1 MMAKTERLPVSVVGG
16 FLGAGKTSLLNRLLQ
31 ETGGRRLGLI
41 VNDFGDINIDEQL
54 IVARDETMITLA
66 NGCICCSIG
75 NDFLR
80 ALVALVTRPDP
91 PDQIVIEASGVAN
104 PARIASIARAD
115 RSLHLQGVTVLVD
128 AVNFCQQL
136 GDPLL
141 KDTLEGQVRAADLV
155 ILTKVDIA
163 SDEEVIKARDAVRNI
178 SPDVR
183 MIASPVE
190 ALPVDLVFDLGDP
203 HQTSDAPLAEPHHP
217 FWSGTFASDQPCDVD
232 VLRQMLGSLPPN
244 LLRLKGVV
252 SDSEG
257 HGFAVQWVAGRL
269 VIDPHALADPSAR
282 STLVYIGVG
291 EEEASIKDLLA
302 TSFV

>member
-1 MMAKTERLPVSVVGG
+1 MTKAERLPVSVVGG

-31 ETGGRRLGLI
+31 ENGGRRLGLI
-41 VNDFGDINIDEQL
+41 VNDFGDINIDEKL
-54 IVARDETMITLA
+54 IVARDETMISLA

-75 NDFLR
+75 SDFLR

-128 AVNFCQQL
+128 AVNFRQQL
-136 GDPLL
+136 ADPLL

-163 SDEEVIKARDAVRNI
+163 SDEDVSKVCDAVQNI

-183 MIASPVE
+183 MITSPVE
-190 ALPVDLVFDLGDP
+190 ALPIDLVFDLEGP
-203 HQTSDAPLAEPHHP
+203 NPNSDAPMVDPQHP
-217 FWSGTFASDQPCDVD
+217 FWSGSFASDLPCDVD
-232 VLRQMLGSLPPN
+232 ALRQLLSELPPS

-252 SDSEG
+252 FDDQGE
-257 HGFAVQWVAGRL
+257 GFAVQWVAGRL
-269 VIDPHALADPSAR
+269 TLEPRTLTDPSAR
-282 STLVYIGVG
+282 SALVYIGVG
-291 EEEASIKDLLA
+291 EEDASVKGLLA
-302 TSFV
+302 SSFD

>member
-1 MMAKTERLPVSVVGG
+1 MTKAERLPVSVVGG

-31 ETGGRRLGLI
+31 ENGGRRLGLI
-41 VNDFGDINIDEQL
+41 VNDFGDINIDEKL
-54 IVARDETMITLA
+54 IVARDETMISLA

-75 NDFLR
+75 SDFLR

-104 PARIASIARAD
+104 PVRIASIARAD

-136 GDPLL
+136 GDLLL

-163 SDEEVIKARDAVRNI
+163 SDEEVVKVRDAVRNI

-190 ALPVDLVFDLGDP
+190 ALPVDLVFDLGDAP
-203 HQTSDAPLAEPHHP
+203 LTSDAPLAEPHHP
-217 FWSGTFASDQPCDVD
+217 FWSGTFASDLPCDVD
-232 VLRQMLGSLPPN
+232 ILRQILGDLPPN

-282 STLVYIGVG
+282 SALVYIGVG
-291 EEEASIKDLLA
+291 EEKVSIKDLLSA
-302 TSFV
+302 SFV

>member
-1 MMAKTERLPVSVVGG
+1 MAKATRLPVSVVGG

-54 IVARDETMITLA
+54 IVARDETMISLA

-104 PARIASIARAD
+104 PVRIASIARAD

-136 GDPLL
+136 GDLLL

-163 SDEEVIKARDAVRNI
+163 SDEEVVKVRDAVRNI

-190 ALPVDLVFDLGDP
+190 ALPVDLVFDLGDAP
-203 HQTSDAPLAEPHHP
+203 LTSDAPLAEPHHP
-217 FWSGTFASDQPCDVD
+217 FWSGTFASDLPCDVD
-232 VLRQMLGSLPPN
+232 ILRQILGDLPPN

-282 STLVYIGVG
+282 SALVYIGVG
-291 EEEASIKDLLA
+291 EEKVSIKDLLSA
-302 TSFV
+302 SFV